1 MANIKQQKKR
11 ILTNEKRHALNSSF
25 KASVKTA
32 MKAVYAAVDKKDLE
46 AAVNALNFANKKLDK
61 AQAKGIVHK
70 NYVARQKSAL
80 ANAVNSLK

>member
-11 ILTNEKRHALNSSF
+11 ILTNEKRHAAVSSF

-32 MKAVYAAVDKKDLE
+32 MKAVYAAVEKKDLE
-46 AAVNALNFANKKLDK
+46 AAVLALNLANKKLDK

-80 ANAVNSLK
+80 ASAVNSLK